1 MLQYQETPI
10 QEIHDMALEKAGL
23 RLLIKRED
31 LNHPLVSGNKW
42 WKLKYNLMEAAQK
55 NFKTLLTYGGAYS
68 NHIFATAAAASE
80 LGFKS
85 IGVIRGEEVL
95 PLNPTLAFARS
106 QGMELHYISREAYRA
121 KSRDY
126 LERFGNFYF
135 IPEGGSNALAVRGVY
150 EFASTLDVPYDY
162 LCCAVGTGG
171 TLSGLIEGVP
181 AEKKIIGFP
190 TLKGGEFLIEEI
202 KKLSGKSNVLTNWEL
217 KSDFHFGGYAK
228 STPKLTQ
235 FIERFKTV
243 HNVPLEFV
251 YTGKLMSG
259 IYSLISSGFFPRGTT
274 ILAIHTGGL
283 QVPK

>member
-10 QEIHDMALEKAGL
+10 QEIHDMVLEKAGL

-85 IGVIRGEEVL
+85 IGIIRGEEVL
-95 PLNPTLAFARS
+95 PLNPTLAFAQETRYGTAFHLTGGLPCKI
-106 QGMELHYISREAYRA
+106 QRLHW
-121 KSRDY
+121 K
-126 LERFGNFYF
+126 RFDNFYF
-135 IPEGGSNALAVRGVY
+135 IPEGGSNLLAVKGVC
-150 EFASTLDVPYDY
+150 EFASKLDVPYDY

-181 AEKKIIGFP
+181 SRKKNYWISNAEGCRIF
-190 TLKGGEFLIEEI
+190 
-202 KKLSGKSNVLTNWEL
+202 N
-217 KSDFHFGGYAK
+217 
-228 STPKLTQ
+228 
-235 FIERFKTV
+235 
-243 HNVPLEFV
+243 
-251 YTGKLMSG
+251 
-259 IYSLISSGFFPRGTT
+259 
-274 ILAIHTGGL
+274 
-283 QVPK
+283 